1 MNRVDNRM
9 TISSSGDIKI
19 GNISLFEYLK
29 KPAGTELGT
38 AVYQAAKRARSPIG
52 IRQVNTKRYTGKVI
66 LYTKE
71 FLDEYF
77 KAKYSLTS
85 TKSTNMNET
94 PSFFAASGTATLTS
108 SGYSG
113 NINTLSSTGINN
125 SNVNSTLTIAGTG
138 TNSGVVLQG
147 NSTIRYSS
155 LNLTENNMRP
165 TQVKVAVFTI
175 TRDEDTNEINSSTFL
190 KEFWVEQKNGVSIDL
205 IVAKQLDKDFDPE
218 FTIIKV
224 LSTVSF

>member
-1 MNRVDNRM
+1 MEKVAN
-9 TISSSGDIKI
+9 T
-19 GNISLFEYLK
+19 SLFDYLGK
-29 KPAGTELGT
+29 AAGVPLGT
-38 AVYQAAKRARSPIG
+38 AVYQAARRARSPIA
-52 IRQVNTKRYTGKVI
+52 IREVSTKRYTGKVV

-77 KAKYSLTS
+77 KVKNKVTS
-85 TKSTNMNET
+85 TKNTNMNET
-94 PSFFAASGTATLTS
+94 TSFFAASGTATLTN

-113 NINTLSSTGINN
+113 NINNLNSTGVNN
-125 SNVNSTLTIAGTG
+125 SNANSTITIAGTG

-218 FTIIKV
+218 FTVIKV

>member
-1 MNRVDNRM
+1 MEKVAN
-9 TISSSGDIKI
+9 T
-19 GNISLFEYLK
+19 SLFDYLGK
-29 KPAGTELGT
+29 AAGAELGT
-38 AVYQAAKRARSPIG
+38 AVYQAARRARSPIA
-52 IRQVNTKRYTGKVI
+52 IREVSTKRYTGKIV
-66 LYTKE
+66 LYTKQ
-71 FLDEYF
+71 FLDDYF
-77 KAKYSLTS
+77 TLKLT
-85 TKSTNMNET
+85 TSTNMNKT
-94 PSFFAASGTATLTS
+94 TSFFAASGTATLVN

-113 NINTLSSTGINN
+113 NINNLNSTGVNN
-125 SNVNSTLTIAGTG
+125 SNTNSTITIAGTG

>member
-1 MNRVDNRM
+1 MAQ
-9 TISSSGDIKI
+9 I

-29 KPAGTELGT
+29 KPAGIELGT
-38 AVYQAAKRARSPIG
+38 AVYQAARRARSPIG
-52 IRQVNTKRYTGKVI
+52 IRQVSTKRYTGKVI
-66 LYTKE
+66 LYTQE

-77 KAKYSLTS
+77 KVKNSLTS

-94 PSFFAASGTATLTS
+94 NSNWLTTNPYLLPTTGTATNIN

-113 NINTLSSTGINN
+113 TINGCSNIGIDN

-147 NSTIRYSS
+147 NSTIRYTNS
-155 LNLTENNMRP
+155 NLIENNMRP

-175 TRDEDTNEINSSTFL
+175 TRDEDTNEINSSKFL
-190 KEFWVEQKNGVSIDL
+190 KELWVEQKNGVSIDL

-218 FTIIKV
+218 TTIIKV

>member
-1 MNRVDNRM
+1 MEKVAN
-9 TISSSGDIKI
+9 T
-19 GNISLFEYLK
+19 SLFDYLGK
-29 KPAGTELGT
+29 AAGVALGT
-38 AVYQAAKRARSPIG
+38 AVYQAARRAKSPIA
-52 IRQVNTKRYTGKVI
+52 IREVSTRKYTGKIV

-71 FLDEYF
+71 FLDDYF
-77 KAKYSLTS
+77 KVKNRLTS

-94 PSFFAASGTATLTS
+94 PSFFASSGTATLTN

-113 NINTLSSTGINN
+113 TINTLNSTSVNN

-175 TRDEDTNEINSSTFL
+175 TRDEDTNEINSSKFL

-218 FTIIKV
+218 FTVIKV

>member
-1 MNRVDNRM
+1 MEKVAN
-9 TISSSGDIKI
+9 T
-19 GNISLFEYLK
+19 SLFDYLGK
-29 KPAGTELGT
+29 AAGVALGT
-38 AVYQAAKRARSPIG
+38 AVYQAARRARSPIA
-52 IRQVNTKRYTGKVI
+52 IREVSTRKYTGKIV

-71 FLDEYF
+71 FLDDYF
-77 KAKYSLTS
+77 KVKNRLTS

-94 PSFFAASGTATLTS
+94 TSFFASSGTATLTN

-113 NINTLSSTGINN
+113 TINTLNSTGIAN

-138 TNSGVVLQG
+138 IDSGVVLQG
-147 NSTIRYSS
+147 NSTIRYTNS
-155 LNLTENNMRP
+155 NLTQNSMRP
-165 TQVKVAVFTI
+165 TQVKVAVFSI
-175 TRDEDTNEINSSTFL
+175 TRDEDTNEINSSKFL

-218 FTIIKV
+218 TTVIKV

>member
-1 MNRVDNRM
+1 ME
-9 TISSSGDIKI
+9 KI
-19 GNISLFEYLK
+19 ANTSLFDYLGK
-29 KPAGTELGT
+29 AAGASLGM
-38 AVYQAAKRARSPIG
+38 AVYQAATRAKSPIAV
-52 IRQVNTKRYTGKVI
+52 RQVSTRKYTGKIV

-71 FLDEYF
+71 FLDDYF
-77 KAKYSLTS
+77 KVKNRLTS

-94 PSFFAASGTATLTS
+94 SNSWLTASGGTATLTN

-113 NINTLSSTGINN
+113 NINTLRSTGVDN
-125 SNVNSTLTIAGTG
+125 SNANSTITIAGTG

-218 FTIIKV
+218 FTVIKV

>member
-1 MNRVDNRM
+1 MAQVG
-9 TISSSGDIKI
+9 T
-19 GNISLFEYLK
+19 ISLFDYLK
-29 KPAGTELGT
+29 KPAGTELGI
-38 AVYQAAKRARSPIG
+38 AVYQAARRARSPIG
-52 IRQVNTKRYTGKVI
+52 IREVSTKRYTGKVV

-77 KAKYSLTS
+77 KVKSRLIS
-85 TKSTNMNET
+85 TKSINMNET
-94 PSFFAASGTATLTS
+94 PSFFASSGTATLIN

-113 NINTLSSTGINN
+113 NINNLNSTGITN

-138 TNSGVVLQG
+138 IDSGVVLQG
-147 NSTIRYSS
+147 NSTIRYTNS
-155 LNLTENNMRP
+155 NLIESNMKP

-175 TRDEDTNEINSSTFL
+175 KRDKDTNEINSSTFL

-205 IVAKQLDKDFDPE
+205 IVAKQLDKDFNPE
-218 FTIIKV
+218 TTVIKV

>member
-1 MNRVDNRM
+1 MEKVAN
-9 TISSSGDIKI
+9 T
-19 GNISLFEYLK
+19 SLFDYLGK
-29 KPAGTELGT
+29 AAGAPLGT
-38 AVYQAAKRARSPIG
+38 AVYQAARRARSPIA
-52 IRQVNTKRYTGKVI
+52 IRQVSTKRYTGKIV

-71 FLDEYF
+71 FLDDYF
-77 KAKYSLTS
+77 TLKL

-94 PSFFAASGTATLTS
+94 TSFFAASGTATLTN

-113 NINTLSSTGINN
+113 NINTLRSTGVDN
-125 SNVNSTLTIAGTG
+125 SNANSTITIAGTG

-218 FTIIKV
+218 FTVIKV

>member
-1 MNRVDNRM
+1 MEKVAN
-9 TISSSGDIKI
+9 T
-19 GNISLFEYLK
+19 SLFDYLGK
-29 KPAGTELGT
+29 AAGAELGT
-38 AVYQAAKRARSPIG
+38 AVYQAARRARSPIA
-52 IRQVNTKRYTGKVI
+52 IREVSTKRYTGKIV
-66 LYTKE
+66 LYTKQ
-71 FLDEYF
+71 FLDDYF
-77 KAKYSLTS
+77 TLKLT
-85 TKSTNMNET
+85 TSTNMNKT
-94 PSFFAASGTATLTS
+94 TSFFAASGTATLTN

-113 NINTLSSTGINN
+113 NINNLNSTGVNN
-125 SNVNSTLTIAGTG
+125 SNTNSTITIAGTG

-218 FTIIKV
+218 FTVIKV

>member
-1 MNRVDNRM
+1 MAQ
-9 TISSSGDIKI
+9 I
-19 GNISLFEYLK
+19 GTISLFDYLK
-29 KPAGTELGT
+29 KPAGTELGI
-38 AVYQAAKRARSPIG
+38 AVYQAARRARSPIG
-52 IRQVNTKRYTGKVI
+52 IRQVSTKRYTGKVV

-77 KAKYSLTS
+77 KVKSRLIS
-85 TKSTNMNET
+85 TKSINMNET
-94 PSFFAASGTATLTS
+94 TSNFNPYDLVDLRLSTSTATLTN

-113 NINTLSSTGINN
+113 TINNLNSTSVDN

-138 TNSGVVLQG
+138 TTSGVVLQG
-147 NSTIRYSS
+147 NSTIRYTNS
-155 LNLTENNMRP
+155 NLTQNNMRP
-165 TQVKVAVFTI
+165 TQVKVAVFSI
-175 TRDEDTNEINSSTFL
+175 TRDEDTNEINSSKFL

-218 FTIIKV
+218 TTVIKV

>member
-1 MNRVDNRM
+1 MAQ
-9 TISSSGDIKI
+9 I

-29 KPAGTELGT
+29 KPAGAALGT
-38 AVYQAAKRARSPIG
+38 AVYQAARRARSPIG
-52 IRQVNTKRYTGKVI
+52 IREVSTKRYTGKIV

-77 KAKYSLTS
+77 KASYSLQS
-85 TKSTNMNET
+85 TKNTNMNEVKSNST
-94 PSFFAASGTATLTS
+94 SYSDLISTGTATLIN

-113 NINTLSSTGINN
+113 NINTLNSTSVNN
-125 SNVNSTLTIAGTG
+125 NNVNSTLTIAGTG

-175 TRDEDTNEINSSTFL
+175 TRDEDTNEINSSKFL

-218 FTIIKV
+218 FTVIKV

>member
-1 MNRVDNRM
+1 MEKVAN
-9 TISSSGDIKI
+9 T
-19 GNISLFEYLK
+19 SLFDYLGK
-29 KPAGTELGT
+29 AAGVPLGT
-38 AVYQAAKRARSPIG
+38 AVYQAARRARSPIA
-52 IRQVNTKRYTGKVI
+52 IREVSTRKYTGKIV

-71 FLDEYF
+71 FLDDYF
-77 KAKYSLTS
+77 KVKNRLTS

-94 PSFFAASGTATLTS
+94 TSFFASSGTSTLTN

-113 NINTLSSTGINN
+113 TINTLNSTSVDN

-138 TNSGVVLQG
+138 TTSGVVLQG
-147 NSTIRYSS
+147 NSTIRYTNS
-155 LNLTENNMRP
+155 NLTQNNMRP
-165 TQVKVAVFTI
+165 TQVKVAVFSI
-175 TRDEDTNEINSSTFL
+175 TRDEDTNEINSSKFL

-218 FTIIKV
+218 TTVIKV

>member
-1 MNRVDNRM
+1 M
-9 TISSSGDIKI
+9 TQVA
-19 GNISLFEYLK
+19 NTSLFDYLGK
-29 KPAGTELGT
+29 AAGVPLGT
-38 AVYQAAKRARSPIG
+38 AVYQAARRARSPIA
-52 IRQVNTKRYTGKVI
+52 IREVSTKRYTGKVV

-77 KAKYSLTS
+77 KVKNKVTS

-94 PSFFAASGTATLTS
+94 TSFFAASGTATLTN

-113 NINTLSSTGINN
+113 NINNLNSTGVNN
-125 SNVNSTLTIAGTG
+125 SNTNSTITIAGTG

-155 LNLTENNMRP
+155 LNLTESNMKP

-175 TRDEDTNEINSSTFL
+175 TRDEDTNEINSSKFL
-190 KEFWVEQKNGVSIDL
+190 KELWVEQKNGVSIDL

-218 FTIIKV
+218 FTVIKV

>member
-1 MNRVDNRM
+1 MEKVAN
-9 TISSSGDIKI
+9 T
-19 GNISLFEYLK
+19 SLFDYLGK
-29 KPAGTELGT
+29 AAGVPLGT
-38 AVYQAAKRARSPIG
+38 AVYQAARRARSPIA
-52 IRQVNTKRYTGKVI
+52 IRQVSTKRYTGKIV

-71 FLDEYF
+71 FLDDYF
-77 KAKYSLTS
+77 TVKNTLTS
-85 TKSTNMNET
+85 TKGTNMNNT
-94 PSFFAASGTATLTS
+94 TTNNWLTNNPCNLTSTGTATLTN

-113 NINTLSSTGINN
+113 NINNLNSTGVNN

-155 LNLTENNMRP
+155 LNLIENNMRP

-175 TRDEDTNEINSSTFL
+175 TRDEDTNEINSSKFL
-190 KEFWVEQKNGVSIDL
+190 KELWVEQKNGVSIDL

-218 FTIIKV
+218 TTIIKV

>member
-1 MNRVDNRM
+1 MAQ
-9 TISSSGDIKI
+9 I
-19 GNISLFEYLK
+19 GNTSLFDYLK
-29 KPAGTELGT
+29 KPAGAELGT
-38 AVYQAAKRARSPIG
+38 AVYQAARRARSPIG
-52 IRQVNTKRYTGKVI
+52 IREVSTKRYTGKVV

-77 KAKYSLTS
+77 KVKNKVTS
-85 TKSTNMNET
+85 TKNTNMNET
-94 PSFFAASGTATLTS
+94 TSFFAASGTATLTN

-113 NINTLSSTGINN
+113 NINNLNSTGVNN
-125 SNVNSTLTIAGTG
+125 SNTNSTITIAGTG

-218 FTIIKV
+218 FTVIKV

>member
-1 MNRVDNRM
+1 MEKVAN
-9 TISSSGDIKI
+9 T
-19 GNISLFEYLK
+19 SLFDYLGK
-29 KPAGTELGT
+29 AAGAPLGT
-38 AVYQAAKRARSPIG
+38 AVYQAARRARSPIA
-52 IRQVNTKRYTGKVI
+52 IRQVSTKRYTGKIV
-66 LYTKE
+66 LYTTE

-77 KAKYSLTS
+77 KVKNKVTS

-94 PSFFAASGTATLTS
+94 TSFFAASGTATLTN

-113 NINTLSSTGINN
+113 NINTLRSTGVDN
-125 SNVNSTLTIAGTG
+125 SNANSTITIAGTG

-218 FTIIKV
+218 FTVIKV